1 MQNLEHFLTTIP
13 PIAVYL
19 VVAGIVLLESIGIPL
34 PGETALIAAAL
45 MSAHHELDVSPFAV
59 ACSGAFGAIVGDSIG
74 YSVGHHFGRRL
85 LGWARQRFPRHFG
98 AREIAYAEHMFEAH
112 GVWAVFFGRFVALLR
127 IFAGP
132 LSGILRLPY
141 HKFLPAN
148 ALGGIAWA
156 FGATYLVYSLGTA
169 AEGWLKNAAW
179 LALLA
184 FVVVVAAVSL
194 FMRRAME
201 RSMDRFAAEHPEKVA
216 AAEAIGA

>member
-13 PIAVYL
+13 PLLVYL
-19 VVAGIVLLESIGIPL
+19 VVGAIVLIESIGIPV

-59 ACSGAFGAIVGDSIG
+59 AASGAVGAIVGDSIG
-74 YSVGHHFGRRL
+74 YAIGHHFGRRL
-85 LGWARQRFPRHFG
+85 LGVAQRRFPKHFG
-98 AREIAYAEHMFEAH
+98 AKEIAWAEHMFESH

-156 FGATYLVYSLGTA
+156 FSATYLVYFLGQA
-169 AEGWLKNAAW
+169 AEGYLKNAAW
-179 LALLA
+179 IGLALFIA
-184 FVVVVAAVSL
+184 AAVGVSL
-194 FMRRAME
+194 LLRRRMSEAVE
-201 RSMDRFAAEHPEKVA
+201 RFAAEHPEKVA
-216 AAEAIGA
+216 EASQLV